1 MNLLATTQL
10 DALQEMINIGVGR
23 SASMLNQMLDVHVQ
37 LHVPQVK
44 VLPAHV
50 VEQELAQ
57 QLGLD
62 PVATVQLGFSGSLNG
77 LAQLVFPTASA
88 AKLVSALSSEATD
101 GPEDLDAIRTGT
113 LSEIGNIVLNGV
125 MGMLSNLLHQ
135 NFQYSMPSYVEEE
148 VHHLFSIKSVLKDD
162 VVLLA
167 QTRFLIEKLLVTGD
181 IILLFNIGSF
191 DALLAVMTDNLELYD
206 EQPV

>member
-1 MNLLATTQL
+1 MMIMSLLTAAQL
-10 DALQEMINIGVGR
+10 DALQELINIGIGR

-37 LHVPQVK
+37 LRVPQVK
-44 VLPAHV
+44 VLPAAV

-62 PVATVQLGFSGSLNG
+62 PLSTVQLGFSGSFSG
-77 LAQLVFPTASA
+77 LAQLVFPTVSA
-88 AKLVSALSSEATD
+88 AKLVSALMSENTD
-101 GPEDLDAIRTGT
+101 QPEDLDAIRSGT

-125 MGMLSNLLHQ
+125 MGMISNLLHQ
-135 NFQYSMPSYVEEE
+135 HLKYTMPIYLEER
-148 VHHLFSIKSVLKDD
+148 VDHLLSLKSVVEDD

-181 IILLFNIGSF
+181 IILLFKIGSF
-191 DALLAVMTDNLELYD
+191 DTLLSAIADNLEVHD
-206 EQPV
+206 E